1 MKIYKAIKII
11 VVLLVFAPVL
21 AFSQTDASSP
31 YSMFG
36 LGTVRETTINARL
49 QGMGGVANSMFD
61 KGLINSQNP
70 ATYAKIDTLAFL
82 LDVGF
87 YFKAT
92 SLRNATIRE
101 KALNAAPD
109 HISIAFP
116 VFRWW
121 KMSFSAQPYTSV
133 NYSMKTEQNVE
144 NIGRAVTL
152 FDGEGGLN
160 KINWG
165 NGFKIGEHFSL
176 GANASF
182 IFGSNQASTIL
193 YFPDTAY
200 ILNTAR
206 NRDVS
211 IYWFTFDYGLMYDTK
226 IGDKYALSVGLT
238 YNQPANLRGNYER
251 YTRTTVGG
259 VEGVSE
265 TVIDTV
271 SYDKDKVRYHVP
283 QGVGFGFTFSQLQ
296 RWTVSF
302 DLDWHQW
309 STYAV
314 NGVISDTLQDSWRV
328 AVGGEYMPKSTSVS
342 KYFTRASYRAGMFYE
357 RGSLNINNHSINKF
371 GVTLGISLPLPR
383 TLSKVNLAV
392 EVGQFGTKSD
402 SLIQERYFKLVV
414 GVSLYERW
422 FMKRRYK

>member
-1 MKIYKAIKII
+1 MKVYKTIKIA
-11 VVLLVFAPVL
+11 VLLLVMVPILSFA
-21 AFSQTDASSP
+21 QTDASSP

-36 LGTVRETTINARL
+36 LGTVRETTISSRL
-49 QGMGGVANSMFD
+49 QGMGSVANAMFD
-61 KGLINSQNP
+61 NGLINSQNP
-70 ATYAKIDTLAFL
+70 ASYAKIDTLAFL

-87 YFKAT
+87 YVKAT
-92 SLRNATIRE
+92 SLSNATIRE
-101 KALNAAPD
+101 KALNASPD

-121 KMSFSAQPYTSV
+121 KMSFSAQPYTSM
-133 NYSMKTEQNVE
+133 NYSMKTEQNLE
-144 NIGRAVTL
+144 NIGRVVTL

-200 ILNTAR
+200 IMNTAR
-206 NRDVS
+206 NRDVN
-211 IYWFTFDYGLMYDTK
+211 IYWFTFDYGFMYDTK

-238 YNQPANLRGNYER
+238 YKQPANLRGNFER
-251 YTRTTVGG
+251 YIRTTVGG

-271 SYDKDKVRYHVP
+271 SYGKDKIRYHVP
-283 QGVGFGFTFSQLQ
+283 NGAGFGFMFSQPK

-309 STYAV
+309 SAFSV
-314 NGVISDTLQDSWRV
+314 NGVVGDSLQDSWRV

-342 KYFTRASYRAGMFYE
+342 NYFTHASYRAGFFYE
-357 RGSLNINNHSINKF
+357 RGYLNINNHSINKLGF
-371 GVTLGISLPLPR
+371 TLGMSLPLPR
-383 TLSKVNLAV
+383 TLSKVNLGI
-392 EVGQFGTKSD
+392 EIGQFGTKSD
-402 SLIQERYFKLVV
+402 SLIQERYFKLAV

-422 FMKRRYK
+422 FQKRRYK